1 VAARSITLENTTMMR
16 TPMAVLILSL
26 GLGAAAASAECSRD
40 AVPTIPDGAVPTLDE
55 MKAAQAAV
63 KAYMASGNA
72 YLACLEE
79 EGKVAGEEEPVEA
92 KAARVATHNATVD
105 EQTDVATRFN
115 AALQAF
121 KARN

>member
-1 VAARSITLENTTMMR
+1 MMR
-16 TPMAVLILSL
+16 LPMATLTLSL
-26 GLGAAAASAECSRD
+26 SLFAAAASAQCSRE
-40 AVPTIPDGAVPTLDE
+40 AAPAIPDGAVATLED

-72 YLACLEE
+72 FLACLEE
-79 EGKVAGEEEPVEA
+79 EGMAAGEEEAVEA
-92 KAARVATHNATVD
+92 KAARIASHNAAVD

-121 KARN
+121 KTRN

>member
-1 VAARSITLENTTMMR
+1 MMR
-16 TPMAVLILSL
+16 LPITALTLSL
-26 GLGAAAASAECSRD
+26 SLVAAAATAECSRD
-40 AVPTIPDGAVPTLDE
+40 AAPAIPDGAVATLEE
-55 MKAAQAAV
+55 MKAAQGAV

-79 EGKVAGEEEPVEA
+79 EGQAAGAEEAVEA
-92 KAARVATHNATVD
+92 KAARIASHNAAVD

-121 KARN
+121 KAKK